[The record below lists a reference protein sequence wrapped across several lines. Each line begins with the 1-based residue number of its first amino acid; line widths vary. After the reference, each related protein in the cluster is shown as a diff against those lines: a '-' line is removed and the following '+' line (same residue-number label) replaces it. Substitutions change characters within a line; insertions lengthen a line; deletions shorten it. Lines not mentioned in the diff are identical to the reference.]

1 MPIPQQPG
9 ANAPPSEMM
18 TLIRPI
24 SRLIVAA
31 ILAPLGATALPAAQ
45 ETPFAPAVVVDEE
58 VITHFDIRQR
68 ANVLIFLGSNP
79 AVAEETAEEQLLTEA
94 LMVQGAGRLG
104 IEVTEDLVKEGL
116 RRFAASNNA
125 KPSEV
130 LAQASA
136 AGVDIDSL
144 RMLFGTQIAWQE
156 AMRRRFAG
164 RARPSERDIDAAILL
179 LATEPAREV
188 NLAEIAIPI
197 FERGEAGTQAFL
209 QQLYAEL
216 NGGRAF
222 DEAAREYSRSASAAS
237 GGALGWNLVSALPPD
252 MAGVIDGVPP
262 GDLAPPLSIINGVSV
277 LKVIDERPGPPTAA
291 DRVTVEYVLARFGDR
306 ATARAARTSAT
317 SCSAMQNG
325 ALPGALGA
333 AETVG
338 PITLAETD
346 AALFDPLSQG
356 ALDIVSQPV
365 VYADAFALVLLC
377 DREVE
382 ASLEERRAVADEL
395 FAERVTGYADGLL
408 ADLRRQALI
417 IHR

>member
-1 MPIPQQPG
+1 MPTQQRPG
-9 ANAPPSEMM
+9 ANAPPSETM
-18 TLIRPI
+18 TLIRPL
-24 SRLIVAA
+24 SKLIAA
-31 ILAPLGATALPAAQ
+31 ALLAFSGATALAAAQ
-45 ETPFAPAVVVDEE
+45 ETPFAPAVVVDEA

-79 AVAEETAEEQLLTEA
+79 AVAEETAEEQLVTEA

-104 IEVTEDLVKEGL
+104 IEVTEDIVTEGL

-125 KPSEV
+125 EPSQV

-197 FERGEAGTQAFL
+197 FERGEAGTETFL

-216 NGGRAF
+216 NGGRPF
-222 DEAAREYSRSASAAS
+222 EEAAREYSRSASAAS
-237 GGALGWNLVSALPPD
+237 GGALGWNLVSALPTD
-252 MAGVIDGVPP
+252 MARVIDGVPP
-262 GDLAPPLSIINGVSV
+262 GDLTPPLSITNGVSV
-277 LKVIDERPGPPTAA
+277 LKIIDERPGPPSAA
-291 DRVTVEYVLARFGDR
+291 DRVTVEYILARFPDR

-317 SCSAMQNG
+317 SCSEMQSR

-333 AETVG
+333 AEAVG

-346 AALFDPLSQG
+346 PALFDPLSQG

-365 VYADAFALVLLC
+365 AYENAFALLLLC
-377 DREVE
+377 DREVD
-382 ASLEERRAVADEL
+382 ASPEERRAVADQL

-417 IHR
+417 IRR